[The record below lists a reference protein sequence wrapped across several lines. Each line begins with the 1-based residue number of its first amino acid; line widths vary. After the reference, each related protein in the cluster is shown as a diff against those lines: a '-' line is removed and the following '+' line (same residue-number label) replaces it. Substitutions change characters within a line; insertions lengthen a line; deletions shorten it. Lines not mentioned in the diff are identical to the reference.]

1 MPEYECGTAFCY
13 QNEDVRRRPTVCQLK
28 FVDKAF
34 KRMLAS
40 GLWQLIAKKKK
51 IVFYVS
57 GNLRL
62 PISKIIFLCIKV
74 TIS

>member
-1 MPEYECGTAFCY
+1 MLEFECGTALCY
-13 QNEDVRRRPTVCQLK
+13 QNEDVRRRPTVCFLK

-40 GLWQLIAKKKK
+40 GNLLLKK

-57 GNLRL
+57 GNLGL
-62 PISKIIFLCIKV
+62 PISKIIFVCIKV

>member
-1 MPEYECGTAFCY
+1 MLEFECGTALCY
-13 QNEDVRRRPTVCQLK
+13 QNEDVRRRPTVCLLK

-40 GLWQLIAKKKK
+40 DNLLLKK

-57 GNLRL
+57 GNLGM
-62 PISKIIFLCIKV
+62 PISKIIFVCIKV

>member
-1 MPEYECGTAFCY
+1 MLEFECGRALCY
-13 QNEDVRRRPTVCQLK
+13 QNEDVRRRPTVCLLK

-40 GLWQLIAKKKK
+40 DNLLLKK

-57 GNLRL
+57 GNLGQ
-62 PISKIIFLCIKV
+62 PISKIIFVCIKV

>member
-1 MPEYECGTAFCY
+1 MLEFECGTALCY
-13 QNEDVRRRPTVCQLK
+13 QNEDVRRRPTVCLLK

-40 GLWQLIAKKKK
+40 GNLLLKK

-57 GNLRL
+57 GNLGL
-62 PISKIIFLCIKV
+62 PIWKIIFLCMEV
-74 TIS
+74 TKS

>member
-1 MPEYECGTAFCY
+1 MLEFECGTALCY
-13 QNEDVRRRPTVCQLK
+13 QNEDVRRRPTVCLLQ

-40 GLWQLIAKKKK
+40 GNLLLKK

-57 GNLRL
+57 GNLGM

-74 TIS
+74 AIS

>member
-1 MPEYECGTAFCY
+1 MLEFECGTALCY
-13 QNEDVRRRPTVCQLK
+13 QNEDVRRRPTVCLLK
-28 FVDKAF
+28 FVDKTF

-40 GLWQLIAKKKK
+40 GNLLLKK

-57 GNLRL
+57 GNLGL
-62 PISKIIFLCIKV
+62 PISKIIFVCIKV

>member
-1 MPEYECGTAFCY
+1 MLEFECGTALCY
-13 QNEDVRRRPTVCQLK
+13 QNEDVRRRPTVCLLK

-40 GLWQLIAKKKK
+40 GNLLLKK

-57 GNLRL
+57 GNLGM

>member
-1 MPEYECGTAFCY
+1 MLEFECGTAFCY
-13 QNEDVRRRPTVCQLK
+13 QNEDVRRRPTVCLLK

-40 GLWQLIAKKKK
+40 DNLLLKK

-57 GNLRL
+57 GNLGL
-62 PISKIIFLCIKV
+62 PISKIIFVCIKV

>member
-1 MPEYECGTAFCY
+1 MLEFECGTALCY
-13 QNEDVRRRPTVCQLK
+13 QNEDVRRRPTVCLLK

-40 GLWQLIAKKKK
+40 DNLLLKK

-57 GNLRL
+57 GNLGL
-62 PISKIIFLCIKV
+62 PISKIIVVCIKV

>member
-1 MPEYECGTAFCY
+1 MLEFECGTALCY
-13 QNEDVRRRPTVCQLK
+13 QNEDVRRRPTVCLLK

-40 GLWQLIAKKKK
+40 GNLLLKK
-51 IVFYVS
+51 IVFYVR
-57 GNLRL
+57 GNLGL
-62 PISKIIFLCIKV
+62 PISKIIFVCIKV

>member
-1 MPEYECGTAFCY
+1 MLEFECGTALCC
-13 QNEDVRRRPTVCQLK
+13 QNEDVRRRPTVCLLK

-40 GLWQLIAKKKK
+40 GNLLLKK

-57 GNLRL
+57 GNLGL

>member
-1 MPEYECGTAFCY
+1 MLEFECGTALCY
-13 QNEDVRRRPTVCQLK
+13 QNEDVRRRPTVCLLK

-40 GLWQLIAKKKK
+40 DNLLLKK

-57 GNLRL
+57 GNLGL
-62 PISKIIFLCIKV
+62 PISKIIFVCIKV

>member
-1 MPEYECGTAFCY
+1 MLEFECGTALCY
-13 QNEDVRRRPTVCQLK
+13 QNEDVRRRPTVCLLK

-40 GLWQLIAKKKK
+40 GNLLLKK

-57 GNLRL
+57 GNLGM
-62 PISKIIFLCIKV
+62 PISKIIFVCIKV

>member
-1 MPEYECGTAFCY
+1 MLEFECGTALCY
-13 QNEDVRRRPTVCQLK
+13 QNEDVRRRPTVCLLK
-28 FVDKAF
+28 FVDKAY

-40 GLWQLIAKKKK
+40 GNLLLKK

-57 GNLRL
+57 GNLGL
-62 PISKIIFLCIKV
+62 PISKIIFVCIKV

>member
-1 MPEYECGTAFCY
+1 MLEFECGTALCY
-13 QNEDVRRRPTVCQLK
+13 QNEDVRRRPTVCLLK

-40 GLWQLIAKKKK
+40 DNLLLKK

-57 GNLRL
+57 GNLGL
-62 PISKIIFLCIKV
+62 PISKIIFICIKV

>member
-1 MPEYECGTAFCY
+1 MLEFECGTALRY
-13 QNEDVRRRPTVCQLK
+13 QNEDVRRRPTVCLLK

-40 GLWQLIAKKKK
+40 DNLLLKK

-57 GNLRL
+57 GNLGL

>member
-1 MPEYECGTAFCY
+1 MLEFECGTALCY
-13 QNEDVRRRPTVCQLK
+13 QNEDVRRRPTVCLLK

-40 GLWQLIAKKKK
+40 GNLLLKK

-57 GNLRL
+57 GNLGL
-62 PISKIIFLCIKV
+62 PISKIIFVCIKV

>member
-1 MPEYECGTAFCY
+1 MLEFECGTALCY
-13 QNEDVRRRPTVCQLK
+13 QNEDVRRRPTVCLLK

-40 GLWQLIAKKKK
+40 GNLLLKK

-57 GNLRL
+57 GNLGL